1 MQKRGILAFLILI
14 TLIVAPATYI
24 SGINRSTNGT
34 VMLVVPDNS
43 NAKVP
48 IFNTHVSTTAIKTQ
62 TLTLSYQIKVLFDDS
77 HSPKYD
83 SSDMSE
89 FLNDLVNEYNVTV
102 DVHSSGEINSTVLE
116 GYDVLIIPGPQ
127 STYTEEEGTAIKNFI
142 ANGGVVLIMGLAYY
156 KTTFDPDYLANITDE
171 YGVFWYDAEVKD
183 KTNYD
188 YGYYNPIIHVW
199 KNNTVSNF
207 VSNDS
212 SWEVE
217 AASTTALN
225 ITGVND
231 STKTIYIVGTGDDD
245 TYIEFRNGTQKTWGY
260 NTYVFAAVDL
270 TSGGRLF
277 ITGSSAMF
285 RSDLVYYYLDTKWNT
300 RDFAMRVFHWL
311 LAEGLE
317 IVSYEVP
324 TDPIISGQIAYL
336 NVTIKNNNA
345 TAVDNVHLGIEFE
358 GDTLELINSTN
369 DVNVGSLNSGEEK
382 TFTWAV
388 RATGTGVVKVVFD
401 VWADDILGFSRT
413 ASVNTL
419 GLELSAWA
427 EPEFI
432 VLSNWNYTELTVNV
446 TNPITSGTTANNI
459 NVTLT
464 LEEGLYTNGT
474 NKYHIDSLAAG
485 ETKLIKW
492 KINASTT
499 KGIHPFILVDLE
511 CENMGTASTS
521 VQIGVYTDK
530 YILFDQGH
538 DQYWKV
544 DDFSQWI
551 DLLKRWFNG
560 NVRINNGTFEEN
572 VVLNAS
578 LIIIPDIGDNITV
591 AEQKIL
597 RDFLENHSG
606 NLWIMGYR
614 KKYFE
619 SWQVGV
625 YDNITGEYGI
635 RWYDDQ
641 IYDDEHNVEGSSSL
655 PILYEFADN
664 PVAIALT
671 FGVDAVKMP
680 SSNSLNVTDPAVPV
694 VLGNPTSYAEN
705 ETGDRHLNGTDI
717 VAVAAVEI
725 LGGGKIF
732 ATGSTT
738 MYIDSYGNLEYHEVF
753 VNKTLMWFFYTGN
766 VAPQVEITSP
776 VDDSWLNT
784 RSFDVMW
791 SVSEDYKV
799 WKQEVWLDA
808 GAGYSKVADLGSE
821 ERTYHFDLPADG
833 MYKIKIVA
841 YDWAGLSSYHEIT
854 VYVDTEAPTVSFV
867 NIANNTWMNTR
878 TFVINWTI
886 DDAMASYGS
895 IALIELYIN
904 GELEESWPSM
914 IDGANITVNSD
925 GTYNITVLVMDTANH
940 IGKATIFVNVDTAA
954 PTVDI
959 TAPANGTI
967 YELDGSVNVTVNWT
981 VSDNMVIDKVELYL
995 NDTKKHTAEEAGS
1008 YTLEITSEGVYYI
1021 KVVAYDAAGNK
1032 AEDEI
1037 MIIVKAK
1044 AAPPGIPMEYAAA
1057 AAIAIIAIIGVIV
1070 YFMKFKP
1077 KE

>member
-1 MQKRGILAFLILI
+1 MQKKSFLALAILSILVI
-14 TLIVAPATYI
+14 APTTYI
-24 SGINRSTNGT
+24 LGVMNSTNNT
-34 VMLVVPDNS
+34 VIKVTQQANNGPFSHTNPLVP
-43 NAKVP
+43 P
-48 IFNTHVSTTAIKTQ
+48 TILKTQ
-62 TLTLSYQIKVLFDDS
+62 GSTLPFQIKVLFDES
-77 HSPKYD
+77 HGQYYD
-83 SSDMSE
+83 SSKLSDFLDDLENE
-89 FLNDLVNEYNVTV
+89 FGFNVT
-102 DVHSSGEINSTVLE
+102 VHSSGEINSTVLDS
-116 GYDVLIIPGPQ
+116 YDLLIITNPSRYPEYN
-127 STYTEEEGTAIKNFI
+127 YTESEVQAIKEFLE
-142 ANGGVVLIMGLAYY
+142 NGGSLFILAEYY
-156 KTTFDPDYLANITDE
+156 YYFNPYNIENIT
-171 YGVFWYDAEVKD
+171 K
-183 KTNYD
+183 D
-188 YGYYNPIIHVW
+188 YGILWLDDSVYDDTNNNGNNYNPLIHTW
-199 KNNTVSNF
+199 KTDVGKF
-207 VSNDS
+207 VSNNGAS
-212 SWEVE
+212 QVE
-217 AASTTALN
+217 YSGTALN
-225 ITGVND
+225 VTGTND
-231 STKTIYIVGTGDDD
+231 TTKTIYIVGTGDDD
-245 TYIEFRNGTQKTWGY
+245 SYLKYELSITDGDI
-260 NTYVFAAVDL
+260 VCFAAVDL
-270 TSGGRLF
+270 TRGGRIFASGGSKILATF
-277 ITGSSAMF
+277 Y
-285 RSDLVYYYLDTKWNT
+285 SDYDN
-300 RDFAMRVFHWL
+300 RNFALKVIHWL
-311 LAEGLE
+311 TAEGLE
-317 IVSYEVP
+317 IVSYEIP
-324 TDPIISGQIAYL
+324 GTALISGQTAYL
-336 NVTIKNNNA
+336 TITIRNNNA
-345 TAVDNVHLGIEFE
+345 TVAQNVHVGIEIE
-358 GDTLELINSTN
+358 GALELLNASN
-369 DVNVGSLNSGEEK
+369 DVLIGDLGAGDEK
-382 TFTWAV
+382 NISWYV
-388 RATGTGVVKVVFD
+388 KATGTSDARVIFKVWSD
-401 VWADDILGFSRT
+401 NLPGFSQAAT
-413 ASVNTL
+413 FNTL
-419 GLELSAWA
+419 GLELNAWA

-432 VLSNWNYTELTVNV
+432 VLSDWNYTELTVNV
-446 TNPITSGTTANNI
+446 TNPVSSGTTATNI

-464 LEEGLYTNGT
+464 LGEGLYTNGT

-499 KGIHPFILVDLE
+499 KGIHPSILVDLE

-521 VQIGVYTDK
+521 VQIDVYTDK

-641 IYDDEHNVEGSSSL
+641 IYDDEHNVGGSSDL

-671 FGVDAVKMP
+671 FGVDAVKMS

-705 ETGDRHLNGTDI
+705 ETDDRHLNGTDI

-833 MYKIKIVA
+833 MYKIKIIA

-867 NIANNTWMNTR
+867 NIVNNTWMNTR

-904 GELEESWPSM
+904 GELEESWPGM
-914 IDGANITVNSD
+914 VDGANITVNSD
-925 GTYNITVLVMDTANH
+925 GTYNITVLVMDTANY

-1057 AAIAIIAIIGVIV
+1057 AAIVIIAIIGVIV